1 MDWPMEDLPWSSA
14 DLGLF
19 EFETRPTVV
28 LRKLES
34 HTTVIK
40 NLLEDKN
47 QWENWFDCAMSSASE
62 SNQFYAVLL
71 SRASPIF
78 DEDAPVSY
86 VSVSRDTWER
96 LTRLFHIDRGIT
108 RSIARQ
114 VACISSCYEESE
126 GVGTKIC
133 FTARTSKYLS
143 GDLALSVTYIPST
156 ESIYTVMYG
165 CNKDQIKKIESRV
178 RSAGDRIKYPLSM
191 IGILFEL
198 EKERLVSIA
207 DQLLDKFTLRSEHL
221 ENGSWD
227 PSIDMNKEKTQE
239 HLELCLQSRNLID
252 HMKAVRRQMV
262 KLLAEVEEFEDYIS
276 SDEQGRRSHDDSH
289 HDERNERE
297 RWFKKMGHQMK
308 KRLHDIINEYDGK
321 MDECD
326 MIAANITLAM
336 QTVWNQI
343 AMRDS
348 DLNTRIAHV
357 NTEVALDTKREG
369 IQMRSIAI
377 LSMIYL
383 PFSSVAALFSMD
395 MFDWN
400 PQDGDS
406 VVSKY
411 IWLFAVLA
419 VGLTAITV
427 CAWYHITTRHEKKAD
442 GDAQVL
448 QRKITGLDQV

>member
-14 DLGLF
+14 DLGPF

-34 HTTVIK
+34 QTMVMK
-40 NLLEDKN
+40 DLLEDKN
-47 QWENWFDCAMSSASE
+47 QWEGWFDHALSSASE
-62 SNQFYAVLL
+62 SNQFHAVLL

-78 DEDAPVSY
+78 GEDAPVSY
-86 VSVSRDTWER
+86 VSVSKDTWER
-96 LTRLFHIDRGIT
+96 LTRLFNIHRGIT

-114 VACISSCYEESE
+114 VACISSSYEESE
-126 GVGTKIC
+126 GVSTKIC
-133 FTARTSKYLS
+133 FTARMSKYLP

-156 ESIYTVMYG
+156 ESIYAVTYG
-165 CNKDQIKKIESRV
+165 CNKDQIKKIESRI
-178 RSAGDRIKYPLSM
+178 RSAGDRMKYPLSM
-191 IGILFEL
+191 IGILVEL
-198 EKERLVSIA
+198 EKERLISMA
-207 DQLLDKFTLRSEHL
+207 DHLLDKFTLRSEHL

-227 PSIDMNKEKTQE
+227 PSVDMNKEKTQE

-262 KLLAEVEEFEDYIS
+262 KLLAEIEEFEDYIS
-276 SDEQGRRSHDDSH
+276 SREQGRRPRDDSHDDK
-289 HDERNERE
+289 RE
-297 RWFKKMGHQMK
+297 CWFKMGHQMK

-411 IWLFAVLA
+411 IWLFVVLA
-419 VGLTAITV
+419 VGLTVITV
-427 CAWYHITTRHEKKAD
+427 FAWYHITTRHEKKAD

-448 QRKITGLDQV
+448 QRKITGLAEV